1 MSSFSTKNK
10 FWEGFGLLVLTSHVI
25 LVDPT
30 NRILPKILEIFILCG
45 CARRVWAR
53 IIISTVLF
61 GGGRILCQIVIL
73 QS

>member
-1 MSSFSTKNK
+1 M

-30 NRILPKILEIFILCG
+30 NRKILEIFILCG